1 MYTDEMDLFMQTFEI
16 SDHVGVQYVASF
28 YFITTIITTIGFGDI
43 VPENTASRIFCI
55 LVMYMGAS

>member
-1 MYTDEMDLFMQTFEI
+1 MQTFEI